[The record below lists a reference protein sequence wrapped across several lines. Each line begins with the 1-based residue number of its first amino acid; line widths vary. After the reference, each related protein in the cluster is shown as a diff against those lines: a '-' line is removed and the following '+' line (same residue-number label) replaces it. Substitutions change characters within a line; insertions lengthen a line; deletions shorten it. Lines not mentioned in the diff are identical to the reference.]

1 MIRLHSG
8 QPSLEIFWKVLNY
21 NKIMILLI
29 VALLFLKRC
38 VSLVFCYCSTS
49 KEIMG
54 SAGVPIIEGYHG
66 DDQSD
71 ERLRKEAER
80 IG

>member
-1 MIRLHSG
+1 MC
-8 QPSLEIFWKVLNY
+8 P
-21 NKIMILLI
+21 
-29 VALLFLKRC
+29 LFC
-38 VSLVFCYCSTS
+38 CCSTS

-71 ERLRKEAER
+71 EKLRKEAER
-80 IG
+80 IGLEQLIINRKVDSAFLFCAECFF